1 MSNLLNIQSDYDTT
15 VQVVKDTI
23 RAQNDLGLSL
33 FPSEIGTLLAE
44 VQAGLTAMTN
54 YKLTTAVSNTFLPT
68 AISRDAIYK
77 MGSTLGNS
85 PRRKIGAS
93 TTLTLTITSAPAS
106 NVSIP
111 AGTQFDLNGM
121 LWYTKEVYV
130 ITPATTTLDIVVYQG
145 EIKTT
150 TFTGNSQTF
159 QVYEFGEN
167 FNVDYNSVTVTISG
181 VEWTKN
187 RDYYDL
193 DNVDNTDQ
201 NIYIET
207 TNSQGKVQL
216 KFGNGTYGNVP
227 VLNIDIN
234 VEYVETLGSG
244 SNFANLNQTASI
256 VTSLTG
262 VTFTAENTTVASG
275 GDDQETPDEVRFTS
289 PRLYSANRR
298 AVTRNDFVALIQK
311 RGGFIASQFWGEY
324 EESLRRGIT
333 DLTLM
338 NQYFFTVLPED
349 AEIVSGSLPSITSS
363 STYTPTLT
371 EVPIIP
377 GSVRIN
383 IGDLYTYYDYNGI
396 LTSNEVSTF
405 NEITGATALNTDA
418 SSQKTSYPAVNAFDQ
433 DRQTYYQ
440 SDDVPT
446 EESTILVGY
455 KFSASQQVTSL
466 RIQAADI
473 LDDDSRG
480 SPKYVTILGSNSE
493 TVDITDRTDFDVLKG
508 RTEIRELSVRENSDW
523 IILDTVTPVKWIVVE
538 VSETYDGGVLSIGN
552 VQAQV
557 LADTSTI
564 DYTTGAVSITLPTS
578 VTEDV
583 TYSVMTPDASSVT
596 TSDLIDYLDTVK
608 APNTEITYQSPIAR
622 PFDIDM
628 EVYYTNTVD
637 DPNALKGVIKSDLES
652 LLTPIINSFS
662 KSVEISDIIRSVEDQ
677 VGVDYV
683 KLKSPKT
690 SIVVTTKEFAKLY
703 TTTVTMIKSNRSVY

>member
-23 RAQNDLGLSL
+23 QAQNDLGFSL

-44 VQAGLTAMTN
+44 AQAGLTAMTN

-68 AISRDAIYK
+68 AISRDSIYK

-111 AGTQFDLNGM
+111 AGTQFNLNGM
-121 LWYTKEVYV
+121 LWYTKEIYI
-130 ITPATTTLDIVVYQG
+130 ITPSTTTLDVVVYQG
-145 EIKTT
+145 EIKTV
-150 TFTGNSQTF
+150 TFIGNSQTF

-167 FNVDYNSVTVTISG
+167 FNVDYNSVAVTISG

-193 DNVDNTDQ
+193 DNVDNVDQ

-227 VLNIDIN
+227 VLNIPVE
-234 VEYVETLGSG
+234 VEYVETVGSS
-244 SNFANLNQTASI
+244 SNFANLNQTATI
-256 VTSLTG
+256 VTPLTG

-298 AVTRNDFVALIQK
+298 AVTRGDFVALIQK

-363 STYTPTLT
+363 STYAPTLT
-371 EVPIIP
+371 EVPLIP

-383 IGDLYTYYDYNGI
+383 IGSLYTYYDYNGI
-396 LTSNEVSTF
+396 LTSNEVSF
-405 NEITGATALNTDA
+405 NEVTGATVLNTDA
-418 SSQKTSYPAVNAFDQ
+418 SSQKTAFPAVNAFDQ
-433 DRQTYYQ
+433 NRQTYYQ
-440 SDDVPT
+440 SDDIPT
-446 EESTILVGY
+446 EESTVLLGY

-480 SPKYVTILGSNSE
+480 SPRYVTILGSNSE
-493 TVDITDRTDFDVLKG
+493 TVDITDRTDFNVLKG
-508 RTEIRELSVRENSDW
+508 RTEIKELSVREYGDW
-523 IILDTVTPVKWIVVE
+523 IVLDTVTPVKWIVVE

-564 DYTTGAVSITLPTS
+564 NYTTGAVSITLPTS
-578 VTEDV
+578 VTESV
-583 TYSVMTPDASSVT
+583 TYSVMSPDASSIT
-596 TSDLIDYLDTVK
+596 TNDLITYLNTVK
-608 APNTEITYQSPIAR
+608 APNTAITYQSPIAR

-637 DPNALKGVIKSDLES
+637 DPNALEGVIQSDLES
-652 LLTPIINSFS
+652 LLTPTLNSFS
-662 KSVEISDIIRSVEDQ
+662 KSVEVSDIIRSVEDQ

-703 TTTVTMIKSNRSVY
+703 TTTITMIKSTRAVY